1 MDPGSPTLREDFS
14 PFEPQEKPIS
24 YIRLQCERPGS
35 IPGLRRSPEEGNGYP
50 IYTMDQK
57 SPVKFTFLKK
67 TLQFINFP
75 RSPKPYLLTT
85 KLLIMLN
92 CTAPILS

>member
-1 MDPGSPTLREDFS
+1 MDPGSATLREDSS

-35 IPGLRRSPEEGNGYP
+35 IPGLRRSPEEGNGYL

-67 TLQFINFP
+67 LSN
-75 RSPKPYLLTT
+75 LLTFLGLQNHT
-85 KLLIMLN
+85 Y
-92 CTAPILS
+92 

>member
-1 MDPGSPTLREDFS
+1 MDPGSATLREDSS

-24 YIRLQCERPGS
+24 YICLQCERPGS
-35 IPGLRRSPEEGNGYP
+35 IPGLRRSPEEGNGYL

-67 TLQFINFP
+67 LSN
-75 RSPKPYLLTT
+75 LLTFLGLQNHT
-85 KLLIMLN
+85 Y
-92 CTAPILS
+92 